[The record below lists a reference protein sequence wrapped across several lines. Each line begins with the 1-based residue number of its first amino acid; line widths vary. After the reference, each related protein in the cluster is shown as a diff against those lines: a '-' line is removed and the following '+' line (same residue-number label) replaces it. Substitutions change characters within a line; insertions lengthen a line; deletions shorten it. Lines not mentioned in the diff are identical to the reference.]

1 MSFLQEVGWLVIPSK
16 EVFSVGITNQ
26 PTSCKKLTCLFFV
39 QEVGW
44 LVIPSK
50 EVFSVI
56 THLCLV
62 AEGARQVYTGLK
74 GRYFFVTGVRGLLI

>member
-1 MSFLQEVGWLVIPSK
+1 MSFLQEVGWLVIS
-16 EVFSVGITNQ
+16 
-26 PTSCKKLTCLFFV
+26 
-39 QEVGW
+39 
-44 LVIPSK
+44 SK

-74 GRYFFVTGVRGLLI
+74 GRFFRVTFSPAKFDLSRSQACPVRTYLTFSKPSTPGHFSRQRLAG